1 MKNDFVSYL
10 NTLHN
15 ASGCNEHSIAE
26 NNMGDADEF
35 RDKLRFE
42 RAITN
47 QLMSNIEQERGNI
60 IILTGHAGDGKTS
73 ILQDIYEEFTGKKM
87 DSKKLKGDFRLSD
100 QSKVYY
106 VKDMSEHAREEQLQI
121 MKDAFVAQRQNESSI
136 IISNTG
142 PLFNV
147 LQELGAAESDIIQML
162 DTKEL
167 SKDYYD
173 FKDEKGISIIVAN
186 LALFD
191 NSDIIEKYI
200 DKILNKELWENC
212 ESCNKKTF
220 CPIYFN
226 QNVVRDNKEQVVLF
240 SQMFYRWNF
249 EHEERFTVRQMIA
262 HITYSFTAN
271 LNCAGIKELM
281 GKRDLKRKL
290 YNSYSN
296 LFFGYHYEKECSKKD
311 KNALQIKP
319 IELLQQQKLDAKKIE
334 QEYELFVK
342 NDFTAFPSNIEELV
356 EICLRSVNHADEEKE
371 EIQLQEC
378 YRVMKRAYYM
388 YHIKGKNENEKL
400 QRTVFSPMFE
410 WFLKVQEQPAKVSN
424 ELKDKVKN
432 ITFQALH
439 KIFTGIMSDDET
451 KCMYL
456 TVKRRGDISQNVQV
470 LQGTIY
476 KSNMKIDTK
485 NIHNIING
493 MEEKK
498 IVLKCKEEL
507 IELTLPILEY
517 FLDISNGLIQSKVE
531 PRLSQGVENIKA
543 KIYRAAR
550 KTEEEDEIGLVYY
563 DGEKF
568 RQISVQIEEDGNSI
582 YIEE

>member
-1 MKNDFVSYL
+1 MKNKFVSYL

-26 NNMGDADEF
+26 NNTGDADEF
-35 RDKLRFE
+35 HNKLQFE
-42 RAITN
+42 RAITK
-47 QLMSNIEQERGNI
+47 QLVANIEQEKGNI

-73 ILQDIYEEFTGKKM
+73 ILQDIYEYFTGTKM
-87 DSKKLKGDFRLSD
+87 DGRKLKGIITLFD
-100 QSKVYY
+100 QSKLYY

-121 MKDAFVAQRQNESSI
+121 MKDAFAAQKQNESTI

-147 LQELGAAESDIIQML
+147 LQELGAVERDIIQML

-167 SKDYYD
+167 NRDYYD
-173 FKDEKGISIIVAN
+173 FSEEREVSILVAN

-200 DKILNKELWENC
+200 DKILNRELWESC
-212 ESCNKKTF
+212 EKCDKKAF

-226 QNVVRDNKEQVVLF
+226 QNIVRKNKEQIIQF

-262 HITYSFTAN
+262 HITYSFTGN
-271 LNCAGIKELM
+271 LNCAGIKELK

-296 LFFGYHYEKECSKKD
+296 LFFGYHYEKEFSKAD

-319 IELLQQQKLDAKKIE
+319 IRLLQQQKLDAKKIE
-334 QEYELFVK
+334 QEYQLFVK
-342 NDFTAFPSNIEELV
+342 NDFTAFQTEVEELV
-356 EICLRSVNHADEEKE
+356 ELCLKSSSYSREEKE
-371 EIQLQEC
+371 ELQIQEC
-378 YRVMKRAYYM
+378 YKVIKRAYYM
-388 YHIKGKNENEKL
+388 YHIKGKSENEKL
-400 QRTVFSPMFE
+400 RRSVFNSMFE
-410 WFLKVQEQPAKVSN
+410 WFMKIQEMLAVSN
-424 ELKDKVKN
+424 ELRDKVKN
-432 ITFQALH
+432 VTFQALH

-451 KCMYL
+451 KCIYL
-456 TVKRRGDISQNVQV
+456 TVKRRGDVSQNVQV
-470 LQGTIY
+470 YQGQIY
-476 KSNMKIDTK
+476 KNDMKIDTK
-485 NIHNIING
+485 LVRNIING
-493 MEEKK
+493 KEERK
-498 IVLKCKEEL
+498 VLLKCKSEQ

-517 FLDISNGLIQSKVE
+517 FWDISNGLIQSKVE

-543 KIYRAAR
+543 KIYRAGR
-550 KTEEEDEIGLVYY
+550 KLEDEDGIGFVYY
-563 DGEKF
+563 DGDQFK
-568 RQISVQIEEDGNSI
+568 QIFVKIEEDGSSI
-582 YIEE
+582 YVEE